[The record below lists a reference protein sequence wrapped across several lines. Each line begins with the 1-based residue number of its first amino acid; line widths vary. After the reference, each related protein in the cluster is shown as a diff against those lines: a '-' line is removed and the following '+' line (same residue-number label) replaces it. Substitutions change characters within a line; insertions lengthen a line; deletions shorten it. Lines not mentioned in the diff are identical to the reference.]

1 LKGALQLAS
10 RYEDKKCSL
19 DFSAPLSRDR
29 VLFGCDRGYTRS
41 ASSVASAVTVTD
53 LRGNAQILEE
63 ARFTPAEIE
72 DLGEGRVVTAAV

>member
-1 LKGALQLAS
+1 MRTRNIRSTFA
-10 RYEDKKCSL
+10 
-19 DFSAPLSRDR
+19 APLSRDR
-29 VLFGCDRGYTRS
+29 VLFGCDRGYTGS

-72 DLGEGRVVTAAV
+72 DLSEGCVVTAAV